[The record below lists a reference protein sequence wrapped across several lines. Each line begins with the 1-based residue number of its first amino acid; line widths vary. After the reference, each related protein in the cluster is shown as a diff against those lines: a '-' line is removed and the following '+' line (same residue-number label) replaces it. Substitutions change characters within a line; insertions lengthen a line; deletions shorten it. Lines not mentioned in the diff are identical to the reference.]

1 MEKGMEYFRHDD
13 TKIRYDGLFKNNL
26 YHGKGKLY
34 NESGICWTGGIQ
46 EWNDPKDIVKI
57 SETTKKEKR
66 GDGLKMTVNI
76 EF

>member
-34 NESGICWTGGIQ
+34 NENGICWTGVFKNGMIRRILSKYRKP
-46 EWNDPKDIVKI
+46 PKKK
-57 SETTKKEKR
+57 SEVM
-66 GDGLKMTVNI
+66 D
-76 EF
+76 

>member
-1 MEKGMEYFRHDD
+1 MRVEFVGR
-13 TKIRYDGLFKNNL
+13 
-26 YHGKGKLY
+26 
-34 NESGICWTGGIQ
+34 GGIQ